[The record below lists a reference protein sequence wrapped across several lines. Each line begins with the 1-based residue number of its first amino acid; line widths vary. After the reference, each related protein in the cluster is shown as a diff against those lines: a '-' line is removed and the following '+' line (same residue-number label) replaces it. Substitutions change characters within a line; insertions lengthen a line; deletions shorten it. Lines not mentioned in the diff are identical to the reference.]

1 MVTLKGKGF
10 ILRPFKISDA
20 LSLQENI
27 NDSSVYRYTL
37 RIPYPYSIDDAK
49 KFISS
54 KNKNELSFAIVSE
67 NKIIG
72 GIGFDSMEKHK
83 ANIGYW
89 LAKKYRNY
97 GIMTL
102 AIKLLSNYGLKE
114 LNLKR
119 IQAIVFVKNKASE
132 RVLQKC
138 GFKKEGL
145 VRNWALKNGKLKNA
159 HMYSLIP

>member
-1 MVTLKGKGF
+1 LVTLKGKGF

-89 LAKKYRNY
+89 LAKKYRNASSDLPIKFQE
-97 GIMTL
+97 GI
-102 AIKLLSNYGLKE
+102 
-114 LNLKR
+114 
-119 IQAIVFVKNKASE
+119 
-132 RVLQKC
+132 
-138 GFKKEGL
+138 
-145 VRNWALKNGKLKNA
+145 
-159 HMYSLIP
+159 